1 MRPARFNEP
10 TLAPLFDIGA
20 VWAILWARRVMVLA
34 IAGGALA
41 LALSYLA
48 VTKPSYTATA
58 SILIDPRDT
67 RATNFNNVLPGIGSD
82 SAAIASQVFVIQS
95 PDLLGSVFKSQGLES
110 DPEFAG
116 ASLMSRLLSVLG
128 TGASSP
134 QDAAFKRF
142 QSKVTVEREGLTY
155 VINVSF
161 SSPSPEKAARI
172 ANAIVD
178 QYRASLVGERET
190 ANSDVNTLLTDRISG
205 LQKDVS
211 DAERAVEDFKSKH
224 NILNSTDGGTLQ
236 SQVDQLTTQLI
247 AAQGDADQAKD
258 RYNQALAAGTSPAG
272 LAKLADILTST
283 SAIKLRDDYN
293 QRATELAS
301 LQTMYG
307 PRHPTI
313 GRLQSELE
321 RLQKLMAAEADRIRQ
336 QLKASYD
343 LAVQNV
349 GKLQDKLETLRQQS
363 TNSNIAQVQLRQLES
378 KAQAA
383 RAVLDDFLKRAQE
396 TSQMQGAQTSEARKI
411 GAASPPV
418 QPTWPKPALLL
429 PVSAVLGLL
438 AGCGLA
444 LALGP
449 VRRPEDEPEAPADVA
464 PVPVAEREHSAPAIP
479 RPLPMPANF
488 GEYRLPG
495 VAGGTAYSN
504 IRAIRKLLFQTG
516 NETLSLDVLKIM
528 RQMILHL
535 NDHGKPF
542 VIVVSSIRSSF
553 EARIAS
559 AMVGIGMQRA
569 DQNVLVVEIGDHLS
583 DTTTSGAGLFI
594 DGATGL
600 RTVVCGSVTEN
611 GAEVPDRNSFRGILA
626 DAGSAFDFVLV
637 IAPSLNENGW
647 NPELFAKADL
657 ALLALGP
664 AEQASEAAGLLA
676 QHFGAVQ
683 IGRSATLV
691 IVPDSARPAGGETIR
706 DVPQEVGEWRRN
718 SAQR

>member
-1 MRPARFNEP
+1 MKPASIDERSLP
-10 TLAPLFDIGA
+10 PLFDIGA
-20 VWAILWARRVMVLA
+20 VWAILWARRLMVLA
-34 IAGGALA
+34 IAGATVL

-95 PDLLGSVFKSQGLES
+95 PDLLGSVFKSQKLDS

-116 ASLMSRLLSVLG
+116 VGMMSRLLSLF
-128 TGASSP
+128 GAGATP
-134 QDAAFKRF
+134 TQDAAFKRF
-142 QSKVTVEREGLTY
+142 QSKVSVEREGLTY

-161 SSPSPEKAARI
+161 TSPSPEKAARI

-178 QYRASLVGERET
+178 QYRAGLVGERET

-211 DAERAVEDFKSKH
+211 DAERAVEDFKAKH
-224 NILNSTDGGTLQ
+224 NIVNSTDGGTLQ
-236 SQVDQLTTQLI
+236 SQLDQLTAQLI
-247 AAQGDADQAKD
+247 AAQGDADRAKD
-258 RYNQALAAGTSPAG
+258 RYNQALAAGNSPAG
-272 LAKLADILTST
+272 LTKLADILTST
-283 SAIKLRDDYN
+283 SASKLRDDYN

-321 RLQKLMAAEADRIRQ
+321 RLQRLMAAEADRIRQ
-336 QLKASYD
+336 QLKGSYD

-349 GKLQDKLETLRQQS
+349 GKLQDKLEALRQQS
-363 TNSNIAQVQLRQLES
+363 TDSNIAQVQLRQLES

-383 RAVLDDFLKRAQE
+383 RAVLDDYLKRAQE
-396 TSQMQGAQTSEARKI
+396 TSQMQGVQTSEARKI
-411 GAASPPV
+411 GVASPPV
-418 QPTWPKPALLL
+418 QPTWPKPVLLL
-429 PVSAVLGLL
+429 LVSAVLGLL

-449 VRRPEDEPEAPADVA
+449 IPQPQEDPQAPKDAAPE
-464 PVPVAEREHSAPAIP
+464 PVADRTPVSP
-479 RPLPMPANF
+479 RPLPTPANF

-504 IRAIRKLLFQTG
+504 IKAIRKQLFQTG

-542 VIVVSSIRSSF
+542 VILVSSIRSSF
-553 EARIAS
+553 EARIAG
-559 AMVGIGMQRA
+559 AMLGIGMQRA
-569 DQNVLVVEIGDHLS
+569 DQNVLMVEIGDHLS
-583 DTTTSGAGLFI
+583 NSTTDGAGLFI

-600 RTVVCGSVTEN
+600 QTVVCSSVTEKSP
-611 GAEVPDRNSFRGILA
+611 GVADRNTFRGILTE
-626 DAGSAFDFVLV
+626 AGSAFDFVLV
-637 IAPSLNENGW
+637 TVPSFKEDGW

-657 ALLALGP
+657 AILALSP
-664 AEQASEAAGLLA
+664 SEQPSEAAKLIA
-676 QHFGAVQ
+676 QKFGAGQ

-691 IVPDSARPAGGETIR
+691 VAPDGARPAGAIDGPRATGE
-706 DVPQEVGEWRRN
+706 RRHI
-718 SAQR
+718 SAARG

>member
-1 MRPARFNEP
+1 MKPARIDER
-10 TLAPLFDIGA
+10 TLPPLFDIGA
-20 VWAILWARRVMVLA
+20 VWAILWARRLMVLA
-34 IAGGALA
+34 VAGAAVL

-95 PDLLGSVFKSQGLES
+95 PDLLGSVFKNQKLDS
-110 DPEFAG
+110 DPEFGGAG
-116 ASLMSRLLSVLG
+116 LMSRLLSLF
-128 TGASSP
+128 GAGATSP
-134 QDAAFKRF
+134 QDTAFKRF
-142 QSKVTVEREGLTY
+142 QGKVSVEREGLTY

-161 SSPSPEKAARI
+161 TSPSPEKAARI

-178 QYRASLVGERET
+178 QYRAGLVGERET

-211 DAERAVEDFKSKH
+211 DAERAVEDFKAKH

-236 SQVDQLTTQLI
+236 SQLDQLTSQLI

-258 RYNQALAAGTSPAG
+258 RYNQALAAGSSPAG

-283 SAIKLRDDYN
+283 SAVKLRDDYN
-293 QRATELAS
+293 QRAAELAS
-301 LQTMYG
+301 LETMYG

-321 RLQKLMAAEADRIRQ
+321 RMKRLMAAEADRIRQ
-336 QLKASYD
+336 QLKANYE

-349 GKLQDKLETLRQQS
+349 QKLQDKLEALRQQS

-418 QPTWPKPALLL
+418 QPTWPKPVLLL
-429 PVSAVLGLL
+429 LVSAVLGLL

-449 VRRPEDEPEAPADVA
+449 IPQPEEDPQAPADVA
-464 PVPVAEREHSAPAIP
+464 PEPVVDRKDSPPVAP

-504 IRAIRKLLFQTG
+504 IKAIRKQLFQTG
-516 NETLSLDVLKIM
+516 NETLSLAVLKIM
-528 RQMILHL
+528 RQMVLHL
-535 NDHGKPF
+535 DDHGKPF
-542 VIVVSSIRSSF
+542 VILVSSIRSSF
-553 EARIAS
+553 EARIAG
-559 AMVGIGMQRA
+559 AMLGMGMQRA
-569 DQNVLVVEIGDHLS
+569 EQNVLMVEIGDDLS
-583 DTTTSGAGLFI
+583 ESMTSGAGLFI

-600 RTVVCGSVTEN
+600 RTVVCSSVAEKGPG
-611 GAEVPDRNSFRGILA
+611 GADRNTFRGILA
-626 DAGSAFDFVLV
+626 EAGTAFDFVLV
-637 IAPSLNENGW
+637 IAPSFNENGW

-657 ALLALGP
+657 ALVALGP
-664 AEQASEAAGLLA
+664 SEQPSEAARLLA
-676 QHFGAVQ
+676 QQFGAGQ

-691 IVPDSARPAGGETIR
+691 VAPDSARPAGTSDDPR
-706 DVPQEVGEWRRN
+706 QAGEWRR
-718 SAQR
+718 STAARA

>member
-1 MRPARFNEP
+1 
-10 TLAPLFDIGA
+10 
-20 VWAILWARRVMVLA
+20 
-34 IAGGALA
+34 
-41 LALSYLA
+41 

-95 PDLLGSVFKSQGLES
+95 PDLLGAVFKSQGLDH
-110 DPEFAG
+110 DPEFSG
-116 ASLMSRLLSVLG
+116 TGMMSRLLSLFGAGG
-128 TGASSP
+128 TSREET
-134 QDAAFKRF
+134 AFKRF
-142 QSKVTVEREGLTY
+142 QSKMSAEREGLTY

-161 SSPSPEKAARI
+161 TSQSPQKAAQI

-178 QYRASLVGERET
+178 QYRAGLVGERET

-224 NILNSTDGGTLQ
+224 NILNTADGGTLQ
-236 SQVDQLTTQLI
+236 SQIDQLTTQLI

-258 RYNQALAAGTSPAG
+258 RYNQALAAGSSPTG
-272 LAKLADILTST
+272 LAKLADILTSS
-283 SAIKLRDDYN
+283 SAVKLRDDYN
-293 QRATELAS
+293 QRATQLAS
-301 LQTMYG
+301 LQSMYG

-313 GRLQSELE
+313 ARLQSELD
-321 RLQKLMAAEADRIRQ
+321 RLKRLMAAEADRIRQ

-349 GKLQDKLETLRQQS
+349 AKLQDKLEALRQQS
-363 TNSNIAQVQLRQLES
+363 TSSNIAQVQLRQLES

-418 QPTWPKPALLL
+418 QPTWPKPVLLL
-429 PVSAVLGLL
+429 MVSAFLGLL

-449 VRRPEDEPEAPADVA
+449 VPQPGEDPQAPEEAAAKPPADREPVA
-464 PVPVAEREHSAPAIP
+464 PVAP

-504 IRAIRKLLFQTG
+504 IRAIRKLLFETG

-528 RQMILHL
+528 RQMVLRL
-535 NDHGKPF
+535 DDHGKPF
-542 VIVVSSIRSSF
+542 VILVSSIGSSF
-553 EARIAS
+553 EARIAG

-569 DQNVLVVEIGDHLS
+569 DQNVLMVEIGDHLS
-583 DTTTSGAGLFI
+583 EKMTGGAGLFI

-600 RTVVCGSVTEN
+600 RTIVCSSVAEKGS
-611 GAEVPDRNSFRGILA
+611 GVPDRNSFRGILA
-626 DAGSAFDFVLV
+626 EAGSAFDFVLV
-637 IAPSLNENGW
+637 VAPSFTENGW

-664 AEQASEAAGLLA
+664 SEQPSEAARLLA
-676 QHFGAVQ
+676 QQFGADQ

-691 IVPDSARPAGGETIR
+691 VAPDGARQGGGDASRQPA
-706 DVPQEVGEWRRN
+706 QEAGEWRRN
-718 SAQR
+718 SARG

>member
-1 MRPARFNEP
+1 MKPASIDER
-10 TLAPLFDIGA
+10 TLTPLFDIGA
-20 VWAILWARRVMVLA
+20 VWAILWARRVIVLA
-34 IAGGALA
+34 IAGAAVL

-95 PDLLGSVFKSQGLES
+95 PDLLGAVFKSQKLDS

-116 ASLMSRLLSVLG
+116 GGLASRLFG
-128 TGASSP
+128 AGASAP

-142 QSKVTVEREGLTY
+142 QSKVSVEREGLTY

-161 SSPSPEKAARI
+161 TSPSPEKAARI

-178 QYRASLVGERET
+178 QYRAGLVGERES

-211 DAERAVEDFKSKH
+211 DAERTVEDFKTKH
-224 NILNSTDGGTLQ
+224 NIVNSTDGGTLQ
-236 SQVDQLTTQLI
+236 SQLDQLTTQLI

-258 RYNQALAAGTSPAG
+258 RYNQALAAGSSPAG

-321 RLQKLMAAEADRIRQ
+321 RLKRLMSAEADRIRQ

-349 GKLQDKLETLRQQS
+349 GKLQDKLEALRQQS

-383 RAVLDDFLKRAQE
+383 RAVLDDYLKRAQE
-396 TSQMQGAQTSEARKI
+396 TSQMQGVQTSEARKI
-411 GAASPPV
+411 GVASPPV
-418 QPTWPKPALLL
+418 QPTWPKPVLLL
-429 PVSAVLGLL
+429 LVSAVLGLL

-449 VRRPEDEPEAPADVA
+449 VSQPQEDPQSPTAAVPEPFVDRKDSA
-464 PVPVAEREHSAPAIP
+464 PVSP

-504 IRAIRKLLFQTG
+504 IKAIRKQLFQTG
-516 NETLSLDVLKIM
+516 NETLSLAVLKIM
-528 RQMILHL
+528 RQMVLHL

-542 VIVVSSIRSSF
+542 VILVSSIHSSF
-553 EARIAS
+553 EARIAG
-559 AMVGIGMQRA
+559 AMLGIGMQRA
-569 DQNVLVVEIGDHLS
+569 DQNVLMVEIGDRLS
-583 DTTTSGAGLFI
+583 SATTDGAGLFI

-600 RTVVCGSVTEN
+600 QTIVCSSV
-611 GAEVPDRNSFRGILA
+611 AEKSPGVADRNSFRGILA
-626 DAGSAFDFVLV
+626 EAGSAFDFVLV
-637 IAPSLNENGW
+637 IAPSLNETGW

-657 ALLALGP
+657 ALLALSP
-664 AEQASEAAGLLA
+664 SEQPSEAARLLA
-676 QHFGAVQ
+676 QKFGAGQ

-691 IVPDSARPAGGETIR
+691 VAPADARPAAAIDSPRAAGE
-706 DVPQEVGEWRRN
+706 QRR
-718 SAQR
+718 SAAARG

>member
-1 MRPARFNEP
+1 MKPASIDER
-10 TLAPLFDIGA
+10 TLTPLFDIGA

-34 IAGGALA
+34 IAGAAVL

-95 PDLLGSVFKSQGLES
+95 PDLLGAVFKSQKLDS

-116 ASLMSRLLSVLG
+116 GGLASRLFG
-128 TGASSP
+128 AGASAP

-142 QSKVTVEREGLTY
+142 QSKVSVEREGLTY

-161 SSPSPEKAARI
+161 TSPSPEKAARI

-178 QYRASLVGERET
+178 QYRAGLVGERES

-211 DAERAVEDFKSKH
+211 DAERTVEDFKTKH
-224 NILNSTDGGTLQ
+224 NIVNSTDGGTLQ
-236 SQVDQLTTQLI
+236 SQLDQLTTQLI

-258 RYNQALAAGTSPAG
+258 RYNQALAAGSSPAG

-321 RLQKLMAAEADRIRQ
+321 RLKRLMSAEADRIRQ

-349 GKLQDKLETLRQQS
+349 GKLQDKLEALRQQS

-383 RAVLDDFLKRAQE
+383 RAVLDDYLKRAQE
-396 TSQMQGAQTSEARKI
+396 TSQMQGVQTSEARKI
-411 GAASPPV
+411 GVASPPV
-418 QPTWPKPALLL
+418 QPTWPKPVLLL
-429 PVSAVLGLL
+429 LVSAVLGLL

-449 VRRPEDEPEAPADVA
+449 VSQPQEDPQSPTAAVPEPFVDRKDSA
-464 PVPVAEREHSAPAIP
+464 PVSP

-504 IRAIRKLLFQTG
+504 IKAIRKQLFQTG
-516 NETLSLDVLKIM
+516 NETLSLAVLKIM
-528 RQMILHL
+528 RQMVLHL

-542 VIVVSSIRSSF
+542 VILVSSIHSSF
-553 EARIAS
+553 EARIAG
-559 AMVGIGMQRA
+559 AMLGIGMQRA
-569 DQNVLVVEIGDHLS
+569 DQNVLMVEIGDRLS
-583 DTTTSGAGLFI
+583 SATTDGAGLFI

-600 RTVVCGSVTEN
+600 QTIVCSSV
-611 GAEVPDRNSFRGILA
+611 AEKSPGVADRNSFRGILA
-626 DAGSAFDFVLV
+626 EAGSAFDFVLV

-657 ALLALGP
+657 ALLALSP
-664 AEQASEAAGLLA
+664 SEQPSEAARLLA
-676 QHFGAVQ
+676 QKFGAGQ

-691 IVPDSARPAGGETIR
+691 VAPADARPAAAIDSPRAAGE
-706 DVPQEVGEWRRN
+706 QRR
-718 SAQR
+718 SAAARG

>member
-1 MRPARFNEP
+1 MRPAKFDER
-10 TLAPLFDIGA
+10 TLPPLFDIGA
-20 VWAILWARRVMVLA
+20 VWAILWGRRMLVLA
-34 IAGGALA
+34 VAGATLL

-95 PDLLGSVFKSQGLES
+95 PDLLGAVFKSQGLDH

-116 ASLMSRLLSVLG
+116 VGMMSRLLSLFGAGG
-128 TGASSP
+128 TP
-134 QDAAFKRF
+134 QQETAFGRF
-142 QSKVTVEREGLTY
+142 QSKMSAEREGLTY

-161 SSPSPEKAARI
+161 TSQSPQKAAQV

-178 QYRASLVGERET
+178 QYRAGLVGERET

-211 DAERAVEDFKSKH
+211 NAERAVEDFRSKH
-224 NILNSTDGGTLQ
+224 NILNTADGGTLQ
-236 SQVDQLTTQLI
+236 SQIDQLTTQLI

-258 RYNQALAAGTSPAG
+258 RYNQALAAGSSPTG
-272 LAKLADILTST
+272 LAKLADILTSS
-283 SAIKLRDDYN
+283 SAVKLRDDYN

-301 LQTMYG
+301 LQSMYG

-313 GRLQSELE
+313 ARLQSELE
-321 RLQKLMAAEADRIRQ
+321 RLKRLMAAEADRIRQ

-349 GKLQDKLETLRQQS
+349 SKLQDKLEALRQQS
-363 TNSNIAQVQLRQLES
+363 TNSNIAQVQLRQLDS

-383 RAVLDDFLKRAQE
+383 RTVLDDFLKRAQE

-418 QPTWPKPALLL
+418 QPTWPKPVLLL
-429 PVSAVLGLL
+429 MVSSVLGLL

-449 VRRPEDEPEAPADVA
+449 VPQDDPERPRDDAASKPAVQPQDGAPAG
-464 PVPVAEREHSAPAIP
+464 P

-504 IRAIRKLLFQTG
+504 IRAIRKLLFETG

-528 RQMILHL
+528 RQMILRL
-535 NDHGKPF
+535 DDHGKPF
-542 VIVVSSIRSSF
+542 VILVSSIGSSF
-553 EARIAS
+553 EARIAG

-569 DQNVLVVEIGDHLS
+569 DQNVLMVEIGDHLS
-583 DTTTSGAGLFI
+583 ESMTGGAGLFI

-600 RTVVCGSVTEN
+600 RTIVCSSVAETGS
-611 GAEVPDRNSFRGILA
+611 GAPDRNSFRGILA
-626 DAGSAFDFVLV
+626 EAGSAFDFVLV
-637 IAPSLNENGW
+637 VAPSFNENGW
-647 NPELFAKADL
+647 DPELFTKADL

-664 AEQASEAAGLLA
+664 SEQPSEAASLLA
-676 QHFGAVQ
+676 QQFGTGQ

-691 IVPDSARPAGGETIR
+691 IAPDGARQAGDASRDPA
-706 DVPQEVGEWRRN
+706 QEAGEWRRS
-718 SAQR
+718 SARG

>member
-1 MRPARFNEP
+1 MKPASIDER
-10 TLAPLFDIGA
+10 TLTPLFDIGA
-20 VWAILWARRVMVLA
+20 VWAILWARRVIVLA
-34 IAGGALA
+34 IAGAAVL

-95 PDLLGSVFKSQGLES
+95 PDLLGAVFKSQKLDS

-116 ASLMSRLLSVLG
+116 GGLASRLFG
-128 TGASSP
+128 AGASAP

-142 QSKVTVEREGLTY
+142 QSKVSVEREGLTY

-161 SSPSPEKAARI
+161 TSSSPEKAARI

-178 QYRASLVGERET
+178 QYRAGLVGERES

-205 LQKDVS
+205 LQQDVS
-211 DAERAVEDFKSKH
+211 DAERAVEDFKTKH
-224 NILNSTDGGTLQ
+224 NIVNSTDGGTLQ
-236 SQVDQLTTQLI
+236 SQLDQLTTQLI

-258 RYNQALAAGTSPAG
+258 RYNQALAAGSSPAG

-321 RLQKLMAAEADRIRQ
+321 RLKRLMSAEADRIRQ

-349 GKLQDKLETLRQQS
+349 GKLQDKLEALRQQS

-383 RAVLDDFLKRAQE
+383 RAVLDDYLKRAQE
-396 TSQMQGAQTSEARKI
+396 TSQMQGVQTSEARKI
-411 GAASPPV
+411 GVASPPV
-418 QPTWPKPALLL
+418 QPTWPKPVLLL
-429 PVSAVLGLL
+429 LVSAVLGLL

-449 VRRPEDEPEAPADVA
+449 VPQPQEDPQAPKAAVPEPVVDRKDSA
-464 PVPVAEREHSAPAIP
+464 PVSP

-495 VAGGTAYSN
+495 VAGGTAHSN
-504 IRAIRKLLFQTG
+504 IKAIRKQLFQTG
-516 NETLSLDVLKIM
+516 NETLSLAVLKIM
-528 RQMILHL
+528 RQMVLHL

-542 VIVVSSIRSSF
+542 VILVSSIHSSF
-553 EARIAS
+553 EARIAG
-559 AMVGIGMQRA
+559 AMLGIGMQRA
-569 DQNVLVVEIGDHLS
+569 DQNVLMVEIGDRLS
-583 DTTTSGAGLFI
+583 SATTDGAGLFI

-600 RTVVCGSVTEN
+600 QTVVCSSV
-611 GAEVPDRNSFRGILA
+611 AEKSPGVADRNSFRGILA
-626 DAGSAFDFVLV
+626 EAGSAFDFVVV

-657 ALLALGP
+657 ALLALSP
-664 AEQASEAAGLLA
+664 SEQPSEAARLLA
-676 QHFGAVQ
+676 QKFGAGQ

-691 IVPDSARPAGGETIR
+691 VAAESARPATAIDSPRAAGE
-706 DVPQEVGEWRRN
+706 QRR
-718 SAQR
+718 SATVRG

>member
-1 MRPARFNEP
+1 MKPASIDERALP
-10 TLAPLFDIGA
+10 PLFDIGA
-20 VWAILWARRVMVLA
+20 VWAILWARRLMVLA
-34 IAGGALA
+34 IAGATVL

-95 PDLLGSVFKSQGLES
+95 PDLLGSVFKSQKLDS

-116 ASLMSRLLSVLG
+116 VGMMSRLLSLF
-128 TGASSP
+128 GAGATP
-134 QDAAFKRF
+134 TQDAAFKRF
-142 QSKVTVEREGLTY
+142 QSKVSVEREGLTY

-161 SSPSPEKAARI
+161 TSPSPEKAARI

-178 QYRASLVGERET
+178 QYRAGLVGERET

-211 DAERAVEDFKSKH
+211 DAERAVEDFKAKH
-224 NILNSTDGGTLQ
+224 NIVNSTDGGTLQ
-236 SQVDQLTTQLI
+236 SQLDQLTAQLI
-247 AAQGDADQAKD
+247 AAQGDADRAKD
-258 RYNQALAAGTSPAG
+258 RYNQALAAGNSPAG
-272 LAKLADILTST
+272 LTKLADILTST
-283 SAIKLRDDYN
+283 SASKLRDDYN

-321 RLQKLMAAEADRIRQ
+321 RLQRLMAAEADRIRQ

-349 GKLQDKLETLRQQS
+349 GKLQDKLEALRQQS
-363 TNSNIAQVQLRQLES
+363 TDSNIAQVQLRQLES

-383 RAVLDDFLKRAQE
+383 RAVLDDYLKRAQE
-396 TSQMQGAQTSEARKI
+396 TSQMQGVQTSEARKI
-411 GAASPPV
+411 GVASPPV
-418 QPTWPKPALLL
+418 QPTWPKPVLLL
-429 PVSAVLGLL
+429 LVSAVLGLL

-449 VRRPEDEPEAPADVA
+449 IPQPQEDLQAPKDAAPE
-464 PVPVAEREHSAPAIP
+464 PVADRTPVSP
-479 RPLPMPANF
+479 RPLPTPANF

-504 IRAIRKLLFQTG
+504 IKAIRKQLFQTG

-542 VIVVSSIRSSF
+542 VILVSSIRSSF
-553 EARIAS
+553 EARIAG
-559 AMVGIGMQRA
+559 AMLGIGMQRA
-569 DQNVLVVEIGDHLS
+569 DQNVLMVEIGDHLS
-583 DTTTSGAGLFI
+583 NSTTDGAGLFI

-600 RTVVCGSVTEN
+600 QTVVCSSVTEKSP
-611 GAEVPDRNSFRGILA
+611 GVADRNTFRGILTK
-626 DAGSAFDFVLV
+626 AGSAFDFVLV
-637 IAPSLNENGW
+637 TVPSFKEDGW

-657 ALLALGP
+657 AILALSP
-664 AEQASEAAGLLA
+664 SEQPSEAAMLIA
-676 QHFGAVQ
+676 QKFGAGQ

-691 IVPDSARPAGGETIR
+691 VAPDGARPAGAIDGPRATGE
-706 DVPQEVGEWRRN
+706 RRHI
-718 SAQR
+718 SAARG

>member
-1 MRPARFNEP
+1 MKPASIDERSLP
-10 TLAPLFDIGA
+10 PLFDIGA
-20 VWAILWARRVMVLA
+20 VWAILWARRLMVLA
-34 IAGGALA
+34 IAGATVL

-95 PDLLGSVFKSQGLES
+95 PDLLGSVFKSQKLDS
-110 DPEFAG
+110 DPEFASVG
-116 ASLMSRLLSVLG
+116 LMSRLLSMF
-128 TGASSP
+128 GAGATSP
-134 QDAAFKRF
+134 PDAAFKRF
-142 QSKVTVEREGLTY
+142 QSKVSVEREGLTY

-161 SSPSPEKAARI
+161 TSPSPDKAARI

-178 QYRASLVGERET
+178 QYRAGLVGERET

-211 DAERAVEDFKSKH
+211 DAERAVEDFKTKH
-224 NILNSTDGGTLQ
+224 NIVNSTDGGTLQ
-236 SQVDQLTTQLI
+236 SQLDQLTAQLI
-247 AAQGDADQAKD
+247 AAQSDADQAKD
-258 RYNQALAAGTSPAG
+258 RYNQALAAGNSPAG

-293 QRATELAS
+293 QRAAELAS

-307 PRHPTI
+307 PRHPAI

-321 RLQKLMAAEADRIRQ
+321 RMKRLMAAEADRIRQ
-336 QLKASYD
+336 QLKANYD

-349 GKLQDKLETLRQQS
+349 GKLQDKLEALRQQS

-383 RAVLDDFLKRAQE
+383 RAVLDDYLKRAQE
-396 TSQMQGAQTSEARKI
+396 TSQMQGVQTSEARKI
-411 GAASPPV
+411 GVASPPV
-418 QPTWPKPALLL
+418 QPTWPKPVLLL
-429 PVSAVLGLL
+429 LVSAILGLL

-449 VRRPEDEPEAPADVA
+449 VPQPEEDPQAPKDTAPEPVADRKDSA
-464 PVPVAEREHSAPAIP
+464 PVSP

-504 IRAIRKLLFQTG
+504 IKAIRKQLFQTG

-542 VIVVSSIRSSF
+542 VILVSSIRSSF
-553 EARIAS
+553 EARIAG
-559 AMVGIGMQRA
+559 AMLGIGMQRA
-569 DQNVLVVEIGDHLS
+569 DQNVLMVEIGDHLS
-583 DTTTSGAGLFI
+583 NPTTDGAGLFI

-600 RTVVCGSVTEN
+600 QTVVCSSV
-611 GAEVPDRNSFRGILA
+611 AEKSPGVADRNTFRGILTE
-626 DAGSAFDFVLV
+626 AGSAFDFVLV
-637 IAPSLNENGW
+637 TVPSFKEDGW

-657 ALLALGP
+657 AILALSP
-664 AEQASEAAGLLA
+664 SEQPSEAAKLIA
-676 QHFGAVQ
+676 QKFGAGQ

-691 IVPDSARPAGGETIR
+691 VAPDGERPAGAIDGPRAMGE
-706 DVPQEVGEWRRN
+706 RRHIT
-718 SAQR
+718 AARG

>member
-1 MRPARFNEP
+1 MKPARIDER
-10 TLAPLFDIGA
+10 TLPPLFDIGA
-20 VWAILWARRVMVLA
+20 VWAILWARRLMVLA
-34 IAGGALA
+34 IAGAALL

-95 PDLLGSVFKSQGLES
+95 PDLLGAVFKNQKLGS

-116 ASLMSRLLSVLG
+116 VGPVSRLLSLF
-128 TGASSP
+128 GAGANSA

-142 QSKVTVEREGLTY
+142 QSKVSVEREGLTY

-161 SSPSPEKAARI
+161 TSPSPEKAARI

-178 QYRASLVGERET
+178 QYRAGLVGERET

-211 DAERAVEDFKSKH
+211 DAERAVEDFKTKH
-224 NILNSTDGGTLQ
+224 NIVNSTDGGTLQ
-236 SQVDQLTTQLI
+236 SQLDQLTAQMI

-258 RYNQALAAGTSPAG
+258 RYNQALAAGNSPAG

-321 RLQKLMAAEADRIRQ
+321 RLKRLMAAEADRIRQ
-336 QLKASYD
+336 QLKANYD

-349 GKLQDKLETLRQQS
+349 GKLQDKLEALRQQS

-383 RAVLDDFLKRAQE
+383 RAVLDDYLKRAQE
-396 TSQMQGAQTSEARKI
+396 TSQMQGVQTSEARKI
-411 GAASPPV
+411 GVASPPV
-418 QPTWPKPALLL
+418 QPTWPKPVLLL
-429 PVSAVLGLL
+429 LVSAVLGLL

-449 VRRPEDEPEAPADVA
+449 IPQPEEHPQAPKHVAPEPAVDSKDNAPA
-464 PVPVAEREHSAPAIP
+464 SP

-504 IRAIRKLLFQTG
+504 IKAIRKQLFQTG

-528 RQMILHL
+528 RQMVLHL

-542 VIVVSSIRSSF
+542 VILVSSIRSSF
-553 EARIAS
+553 EARIAG
-559 AMVGIGMQRA
+559 AMLGIGMQRA

-583 DTTTSGAGLFI
+583 SSTTEGAGLFI

-600 RTVVCGSVTEN
+600 QTVVCGSVA
-611 GAEVPDRNSFRGILA
+611 GKGPGVADRNTFRGILA
-626 DAGSAFDFVLV
+626 EAGSAFDFVLV
-637 IAPSLNENGW
+637 IAPSFNENGW

-664 AEQASEAAGLLA
+664 SEQASDAAKLLA
-676 QHFGAVQ
+676 QQFGAGQ

-691 IVPDSARPAGGETIR
+691 VAPDGVRPVGAVDGPRAVDEQRRSSAARG
-706 DVPQEVGEWRRN
+706 
-718 SAQR
+718 

>member
-1 MRPARFNEP
+1 MKPASIDERALP
-10 TLAPLFDIGA
+10 PLFDIGA
-20 VWAILWARRVMVLA
+20 VWAILWARRLMVLA
-34 IAGGALA
+34 IAGATVL

-95 PDLLGSVFKSQGLES
+95 PDLLGSVFKSQKLDS

-116 ASLMSRLLSVLG
+116 VGMMSRLLSLF
-128 TGASSP
+128 GAGATP
-134 QDAAFKRF
+134 TQDAAFKRF
-142 QSKVTVEREGLTY
+142 QSKVSVEREGLTY

-161 SSPSPEKAARI
+161 TSPSPEKAARI

-178 QYRASLVGERET
+178 QYRAGLVGERET

-211 DAERAVEDFKSKH
+211 DAERAVEDFKAKH
-224 NILNSTDGGTLQ
+224 NIVNSTDGGTLQ
-236 SQVDQLTTQLI
+236 SQLDQLTAQLI
-247 AAQGDADQAKD
+247 AAQGDADRAKD
-258 RYNQALAAGTSPAG
+258 RYNQALAAGNSPAG
-272 LAKLADILTST
+272 LTKLADILTST
-283 SAIKLRDDYN
+283 SASKLRDDYN

-321 RLQKLMAAEADRIRQ
+321 RLQRLMAAEADRIRQ

-349 GKLQDKLETLRQQS
+349 GKLQDKLEALRQQS
-363 TNSNIAQVQLRQLES
+363 TDSNIAQVQLRQLES

-383 RAVLDDFLKRAQE
+383 RAVLDDYLKRAQE
-396 TSQMQGAQTSEARKI
+396 TSQMQGVQTSEARKI
-411 GAASPPV
+411 GVASPPV
-418 QPTWPKPALLL
+418 QPTWPKPVLLL
-429 PVSAVLGLL
+429 LVSAVLGLL

-449 VRRPEDEPEAPADVA
+449 VPQSEEDPQAPKDAAPE
-464 PVPVAEREHSAPAIP
+464 PVADRTPVSPQ
-479 RPLPMPANF
+479 PLPMPANF

-504 IRAIRKLLFQTG
+504 IKAIRKQLFQTG

-542 VIVVSSIRSSF
+542 VILVSSIGSSF
-553 EARIAS
+553 EARIAG
-559 AMVGIGMQRA
+559 AMLGIGMQRA
-569 DQNVLVVEIGDHLS
+569 DQNVLMVEIGDHLS
-583 DTTTSGAGLFI
+583 NSTTDGAGLFI

-600 RTVVCGSVTEN
+600 QTVVCSSVTEKSP
-611 GAEVPDRNSFRGILA
+611 GVADRNTFRGILTK
-626 DAGSAFDFVLV
+626 AGSAFDFVLV
-637 IAPSLNENGW
+637 TVPSFNEDGW

-657 ALLALGP
+657 AILALSP
-664 AEQASEAAGLLA
+664 SEQPSEAAKLIA
-676 QHFGAVQ
+676 QKFGAGQ

-691 IVPDSARPAGGETIR
+691 VAPDGARPAGAIDGPRAIGE
-706 DVPQEVGEWRRN
+706 RRHI
-718 SAQR
+718 SAARG

>member
-1 MRPARFNEP
+1 MRPARIDEP
-10 TLAPLFDIGA
+10 TLAPLFNIGA
-20 VWAILWARRVMVLA
+20 VWAILWARRVMVAA
-34 IAGGALA
+34 IAGATLLLA
-41 LALSYLA
+41 FAYIA

-95 PDLLGSVFKSQGLES
+95 PDLLGSVFKGQGLEN
-110 DPEFAG
+110 DPDFAG
-116 ASLMSRLLSVLG
+116 VGLMSRLLSVF
-128 TGASSP
+128 GAGATAS
-134 QDAAFKRF
+134 QDTAFKRF

-190 ANSDVNTLLTDRISG
+190 ANSDVNSLLTDRISG

-211 DAERAVEDFKSKH
+211 DAERSVEDFKSKH

-258 RYNQALAAGTSPAG
+258 RYNQALAAGNSPAG
-272 LAKLADILTST
+272 LSQLADILTST

-301 LQTMYG
+301 LQMMYG

-313 GRLQSELE
+313 GRLQSELD
-321 RLQKLMAAEADRIRQ
+321 RLKKLMAAEADRIRQ
-336 QLKASYD
+336 QLKANYD
-343 LAVQNV
+343 LSVQNV
-349 GKLQDKLETLRQQS
+349 GKLQDKLEALRQQS

-449 VRRPEDEPEAPADVA
+449 VRRPDDEPEAPADVA
-464 PVPVAEREHSAPAIP
+464 PAPVAERKDSTPVAP

-516 NETLSLDVLKIM
+516 NETLSLGVLKIM

-535 NDHGKPF
+535 SDHDKPF

-553 EARIAS
+553 EARIAG

-583 DTTTSGAGLFI
+583 DSTANGAGLFI

-600 RTVVCGSVTEN
+600 QTVVCSSVTEN
-611 GAEVPDRNSFRGILA
+611 GSEVPDRNSFRGILA
-626 DAGSAFDFVLV
+626 NAGSAFDFVLV

-647 NPELFAKADL
+647 NPELFGKADL

-664 AEQASEAAGLLA
+664 SEQASEAAALLA
-676 QHFGAVQ
+676 QRFGADQ

-691 IVPDSARPAGGETIR
+691 IAPDSARPAGGETIR
-706 DVPQEVGEWRRN
+706 DVPQEVGEWRRS

>member
-1 MRPARFNEP
+1 MKPASIDER
-10 TLAPLFDIGA
+10 TLTPLFDIGA
-20 VWAILWARRVMVLA
+20 VWAILWARRVIVLA
-34 IAGGALA
+34 IAGAAVL

-95 PDLLGSVFKSQGLES
+95 PDLLGAVFKSQKLDS

-116 ASLMSRLLSVLG
+116 GGLASRLFG
-128 TGASSP
+128 AGASAP

-142 QSKVTVEREGLTY
+142 QSKVSVEREGLTY

-161 SSPSPEKAARI
+161 TSPSPEKAARI

-178 QYRASLVGERET
+178 QYRAGLVGERES

-211 DAERAVEDFKSKH
+211 DAERTVEDFKTKH
-224 NILNSTDGGTLQ
+224 NIVNSTDGGTLQ
-236 SQVDQLTTQLI
+236 SQLDQLTTQLI

-258 RYNQALAAGTSPAG
+258 RYNQALAAGSSPAG

-321 RLQKLMAAEADRIRQ
+321 RLKRLMSAEADRIRQ

-349 GKLQDKLETLRQQS
+349 GKLQDKLEALRQQS

-383 RAVLDDFLKRAQE
+383 RAVLDDYLKRAQE
-396 TSQMQGAQTSEARKI
+396 TSQMQGVQTSEARKI
-411 GAASPPV
+411 GVASPPV
-418 QPTWPKPALLL
+418 QPTWPKPVLLL
-429 PVSAVLGLL
+429 LVSAVLGLL

-449 VRRPEDEPEAPADVA
+449 VSQPQEDPQSPTAAVPEPFVDRKDSA
-464 PVPVAEREHSAPAIP
+464 PVSP

-504 IRAIRKLLFQTG
+504 IKAIRKQLFQTG
-516 NETLSLDVLKIM
+516 NETLSLAVLKIM
-528 RQMILHL
+528 RQMVLHL

-542 VIVVSSIRSSF
+542 VILVSSIHSSF
-553 EARIAS
+553 EARIAG
-559 AMVGIGMQRA
+559 AMLGIGMQRA
-569 DQNVLVVEIGDHLS
+569 DQNVLMVEIGDRLS
-583 DTTTSGAGLFI
+583 SATTDGAGLFI

-600 RTVVCGSVTEN
+600 QTIVCSSV
-611 GAEVPDRNSFRGILA
+611 
-626 DAGSAFDFVLV
+626 
-637 IAPSLNENGW
+637 
-647 NPELFAKADL
+647 
-657 ALLALGP
+657 
-664 AEQASEAAGLLA
+664 
-676 QHFGAVQ
+676 
-683 IGRSATLV
+683 
-691 IVPDSARPAGGETIR
+691 
-706 DVPQEVGEWRRN
+706 
-718 SAQR
+718 

>member
-1 MRPARFNEP
+1 MKPARIDER
-10 TLAPLFDIGA
+10 TLPPLFDIGA
-20 VWAILWARRVMVLA
+20 VWAILWARRLMVLA
-34 IAGGALA
+34 IAGAALL

-95 PDLLGSVFKSQGLES
+95 PDLLGAVFRSQKLDS

-116 ASLMSRLLSVLG
+116 AGMTSRLLSLF
-128 TGASSP
+128 GAGATP
-134 QDAAFKRF
+134 TQDAAFKRF
-142 QSKVTVEREGLTY
+142 QSKVSVEREGLTY

-161 SSPSPEKAARI
+161 TSPSPEKAARI

-178 QYRASLVGERET
+178 QYRAGLVGERET

-211 DAERAVEDFKSKH
+211 DAERAVEDFKTKH
-224 NILNSTDGGTLQ
+224 NIVNSTDGGTLQ
-236 SQVDQLTTQLI
+236 SQLDQLTAQLI
-247 AAQGDADQAKD
+247 AAQGDADRAKD
-258 RYNQALAAGTSPAG
+258 RYNQALAAGNSPAG

-283 SAIKLRDDYN
+283 SASKLRDDYN

-321 RLQKLMAAEADRIRQ
+321 RLQRLMAAEADRIRQ

-349 GKLQDKLETLRQQS
+349 GKLQDKLEALRQQS
-363 TNSNIAQVQLRQLES
+363 TDSNIAQVQLRQLES

-383 RAVLDDFLKRAQE
+383 RAVLDDYLKRAQE
-396 TSQMQGAQTSEARKI
+396 TSQMQGVQTSEARKI
-411 GAASPPV
+411 GVASPPV
-418 QPTWPKPALLL
+418 QPTWPKPVLLL
-429 PVSAVLGLL
+429 LVSVVLGLL

-449 VRRPEDEPEAPADVA
+449 VPQPEEDPQAPKHAAQEPVVDRKDSA
-464 PVPVAEREHSAPAIP
+464 PVSP

-504 IRAIRKLLFQTG
+504 IKAIRKQLFQTG

-528 RQMILHL
+528 RQMVLHL

-542 VIVVSSIRSSF
+542 VILVSSIRSSF
-553 EARIAS
+553 EARIAG
-559 AMVGIGMQRA
+559 AMLGIGMQRA
-569 DQNVLVVEIGDHLS
+569 DQNVLMVEIGDHLS
-583 DTTTSGAGLFI
+583 SSTTDGAGLFI

-600 RTVVCGSVTEN
+600 RTVVCSSVMEK
-611 GAEVPDRNSFRGILA
+611 GPGVPDRNTFRGILA
-626 DAGSAFDFVLV
+626 EAGSAFDFVLV
-637 IAPSLNENGW
+637 IAPSFNENGW
-647 NPELFAKADL
+647 IPELFAKADL

-664 AEQASEAAGLLA
+664 FEQPSEAAKLLA
-676 QHFGAVQ
+676 QKFGAGQ

-691 IVPDSARPAGGETIR
+691 VAPDGARPAEAMDGPR
-706 DVPQEVGEWRRN
+706 AVGEQRR
-718 SAQR
+718 SAAARG

>member
-1 MRPARFNEP
+1 MKPASIDERALP
-10 TLAPLFDIGA
+10 PLFDIGA
-20 VWAILWARRVMVLA
+20 VWAILWARRLMVLA
-34 IAGGALA
+34 IAGATVL

-95 PDLLGSVFKSQGLES
+95 PDLIGSVFKSQKLDS

-116 ASLMSRLLSVLG
+116 VGMMSRLLSLF
-128 TGASSP
+128 GAGATP
-134 QDAAFKRF
+134 TQDAAFKRF
-142 QSKVTVEREGLTY
+142 QSKVSVEREGLTY

-161 SSPSPEKAARI
+161 TSPSPEKAARI

-178 QYRASLVGERET
+178 QYRAGLVGERET

-211 DAERAVEDFKSKH
+211 DAERAVEDFKAKH
-224 NILNSTDGGTLQ
+224 NIVNSTDGGTLQ
-236 SQVDQLTTQLI
+236 SQLDQLTAQLI
-247 AAQGDADQAKD
+247 AAQGDADRAKD

-272 LAKLADILTST
+272 LTKLADILTST
-283 SAIKLRDDYN
+283 SASKLRDDYN

-321 RLQKLMAAEADRIRQ
+321 RLQRLMAAEADRIRQ

-349 GKLQDKLETLRQQS
+349 GKLQDKLEALRQQS
-363 TNSNIAQVQLRQLES
+363 TDSNIAQVQLRQLES

-383 RAVLDDFLKRAQE
+383 RAVLDDYLKRAQE
-396 TSQMQGAQTSEARKI
+396 TSQMQGVQTSEARKI
-411 GAASPPV
+411 GVASPPV
-418 QPTWPKPALLL
+418 QPTWPKPVLLL
-429 PVSAVLGLL
+429 LVSAVLGLL

-449 VRRPEDEPEAPADVA
+449 VPQPQEDPQAPKDAAPE
-464 PVPVAEREHSAPAIP
+464 PVVDRTPVSPL
-479 RPLPMPANF
+479 PLPMPANF

-504 IRAIRKLLFQTG
+504 IKAIRKQLFQTG

-542 VIVVSSIRSSF
+542 VILVSSIRSSF
-553 EARIAS
+553 EARIAG
-559 AMVGIGMQRA
+559 AMLGIGMQRA
-569 DQNVLVVEIGDHLS
+569 DQNVLMVEIGDHLS
-583 DTTTSGAGLFI
+583 NSTTDGAGLFI

-600 RTVVCGSVTEN
+600 RTVVCGSVTEKSP
-611 GAEVPDRNSFRGILA
+611 GVADRNTFRGLLTE
-626 DAGSAFDFVLV
+626 AGSAFDFVLV
-637 IAPSLNENGW
+637 TVPSFKEDGW

-657 ALLALGP
+657 AILALSP
-664 AEQASEAAGLLA
+664 SEQPSEAAKLIA
-676 QHFGAVQ
+676 QKFGAGQ

-691 IVPDSARPAGGETIR
+691 VAPDGARPAGAIDGPRTTGE
-706 DVPQEVGEWRRN
+706 RRHM
-718 SAQR
+718 SAARG